1 MISNEMTAQ
10 RMHRSTMMF
19 LYFVAA
25 LCMLAVSMVAFAAD
39 AGPVAMNL
47 ADSAS
52 KIGWASGV
60 LAMLLQLAKTPIL
73 GGIFAKIDPGYQAA
87 VVLVISGIASIIEA
101 VGTGKPLLQSALE
114 WLFTATNAMA
124 IYTVIFKPFKK
135 KPVSI
140 PTQAV

>member
-1 MISNEMTAQ
+1 MTLTHEQ
-10 RMHRSTMMF
+10 RMHRSTMLF
-19 LYFVAA
+19 LYFAAA
-25 LCMLAVSMVAFAAD
+25 LCALAMSVVAFAAE

-52 KIGWASGV
+52 KIGWASGL

-73 GGIFAKIDPGYQAA
+73 GNIFAKIDPGYQAA
-87 VVLVISGIASIIEA
+87 VVLVIGGIASVIES

-124 IYTVIFKPFKK
+124 IYTVVMKPFKK
-135 KPVSI
+135 KKEVQPV
-140 PTQAV
+140 PGV